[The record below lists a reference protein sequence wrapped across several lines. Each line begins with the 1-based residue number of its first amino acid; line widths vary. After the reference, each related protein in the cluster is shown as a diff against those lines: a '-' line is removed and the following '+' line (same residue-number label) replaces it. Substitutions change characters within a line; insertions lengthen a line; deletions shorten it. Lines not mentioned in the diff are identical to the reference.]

1 MATQTHLQHQH
12 PRGKR
17 CLNCNRPNCNTSKC
31 DAEDWERQCPIC
43 FEMGHN
49 RYGCPKKKQQKANK
63 KKGLKMLSLFKQYSC
78 NPDTI
83 RAFCFGDSDVTEKIE
98 GFHDWL
104 NTHQPGF
111 LDCESDFG
119 ELPDIYPEAEET
131 VSEEAPPSPPSSPK
145 LSEPS
150 CVPLSKRELE
160 HLSVFRCEYCKFE
173 DKSEDVVED
182 HELCCLKK
190 PKKNKKNKKK
200 AAKMP
205 DWWNDA
211 AWEKED
217 EAWKVTEWPEP
228 PPVVSMWTVAEVPT
242 RLSIRA
248 ELEAQPKTH
257 RLRVSPPAKKTHSQ
271 RGLEK
276 P

>member
-1 MATQTHLQHQH
+1 MATFVINQHQH
-12 PRGKR
+12 HRGKR
-17 CLNCNRPNCNTSKC
+17 CLNCNLPNCNTSKC

-49 RYGCPKKKQQKANK
+49 RYGCPKKKQQKAKK
-63 KKGLKMLSLFKQYSC
+63 KKGLKMLSLFNQYSC

-83 RAFCFGDSDVTEKIE
+83 RAFCFGNSDVTEKIE
-98 GFHDWL
+98 GFNDWL
-104 NTHQPGF
+104 NTHQPSYF
-111 LDCESDFG
+111 K
-119 ELPDIYPEAEET
+119 EET
-131 VSEEAPPSPPSSPK
+131 VSEEAPLSPSSSPK

-160 HLSVFRCEYCKFE
+160 HLTVFRCEYCEFE
-173 DKSEDVVED
+173 DESEDAVED
-182 HELCCLKK
+182 HELCCRKK
-190 PKKNKKNKKK
+190 PKKKKK

-205 DWWNDA
+205 DWWNDD

-228 PPVVSMWTVAEVPT
+228 RPVVSMWTVAEVPT

-257 RLRVSPPAKKTHSQ
+257 RLKVSPPVKKTHSQ

>member
-1 MATQTHLQHQH
+1 MATQTHIQHQH

-17 CLNCNRPNCNTSKC
+17 CLNCNRPNCNTRTC
-31 DAEDWERQCPIC
+31 DAEDSERQCPIC

-49 RYGCPKKKQQKANK
+49 RYGCPKKKKQKAK
-63 KKGLKMLSLFKQYSC
+63 KKQGLKMLSLFNQYSC

-83 RAFCFGDSDVTEKIE
+83 RAFCFGNSDVTEKIE

-104 NTHQPGF
+104 NTHAPGHPA
-111 LDCESDFG
+111 LSESS
-119 ELPDIYPEAEET
+119 LLEET

-160 HLSVFRCEYCKFE
+160 HLTVFRCEYCEFE
-173 DKSEDVVED
+173 DESADVVED

-190 PKKNKKNKKK
+190 PKKKKK
-200 AAKMP
+200 KKKMP

-217 EAWKVTEWPEP
+217 EGWKVTEWPEP

-257 RLRVSPPAKKTHSQ
+257 RLKVSPPAKKTHSQ